1 MIKSMTGYGRG
12 SCSGKDKNINV
23 EIKALNSKFLDLKI
37 VGIKIDY
44 ETEIK
49 INEIISN
56 TLKRG
61 NIKISISYDGLN
73 KGQELVF
80 DKERLKA
87 IQNIVQEVN
96 VSYNQKIELKDIIN
110 ANDILGYVDTDI
122 SNNSDL
128 IIAIKNAIIQ
138 LEEMRCSEG
147 EKILE
152 DIIYRVRLI
161 RDYLLE
167 IKNHTKKLSKDKFDD
182 LSDSI
187 ENIIGKNKMDE
198 NRLMQEVAY
207 LIERS
212 DITEEIIRTD
222 IHLDKFIEYT
232 DMKEPVGKRLNFL
245 IQEIYR
251 EINTIGSKSPQAEVT
266 CNVVEIKNELEKI
279 REQIQ
284 NIL

>member
-12 SCSGKDKNINV
+12 SCLGKDKNMNV

-61 NIKISISYDGLN
+61 NIKISIGYDGLN

-80 DKERLKA
+80 DKERLNV

-110 ANDILGYVDTDI
+110 TNDILGYVDTDI

-152 DIIYRVRLI
+152 DIINRVRLI

-167 IKNHTKKLSKDKFDD
+167 IKNHTKTLSKDKFDA

-198 NRLMQEVAY
+198 NRLIQEVAY

-212 DITEEIIRTD
+212 DITEEIIRAD
-222 IHLDKFIEYT
+222 IHLNKFIEYT
-232 DMKEPVGKRLNFL
+232 DMEEPVGKRLNFL

-251 EINTIGSKSPQAEVT
+251 EINTIGSKSPQAKVT
-266 CNVVEIKNELEKI
+266 FNVVEIKNELEKI

>member
-12 SCSGKDKNINV
+12 SCLGKDKNMNV

-61 NIKISISYDGLN
+61 NIKISIGYDGLN

-96 VSYNQKIELKDIIN
+96 ASYNQKIELKDIIN

-152 DIIYRVRLI
+152 DIINRVRLI

-212 DITEEIIRTD
+212 DITEEIIRAD
-222 IHLDKFIEYT
+222 IHLNKFIEYT
-232 DMKEPVGKRLNFL
+232 DMEEPVGKRLNFL

-251 EINTIGSKSPQAEVT
+251 EINTIGSKSPQAKVT
-266 CNVVEIKNELEKI
+266 FNVVEIKNELEKI

>member
-12 SCSGKDKNINV
+12 SCLGKDKNMNV

-61 NIKISISYDGLN
+61 NIKISIGYDGLN

-152 DIIYRVRLI
+152 DIINRVRLI

-167 IKNHTKKLSKDKFDD
+167 IKNHTKTLSKDKFDA

-212 DITEEIIRTD
+212 DITEEIIRAD
-222 IHLDKFIEYT
+222 IHLNKFIEYT
-232 DMKEPVGKRLNFL
+232 DMEEPVGKRLNFL

-251 EINTIGSKSPQAEVT
+251 EINTIGSKSPQAKVT
-266 CNVVEIKNELEKI
+266 FNVVEIKNELEKI